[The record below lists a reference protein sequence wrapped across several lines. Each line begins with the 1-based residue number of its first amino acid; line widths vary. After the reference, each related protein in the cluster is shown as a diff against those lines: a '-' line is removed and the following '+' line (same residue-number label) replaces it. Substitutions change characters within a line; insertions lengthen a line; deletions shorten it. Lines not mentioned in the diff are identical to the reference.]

1 MVDPGTAMIIASAL
15 SSGLN
20 VLGSL
25 FGGGESEE
33 EKANAQLL
41 KQRYAISQDAFG
53 RLPALEAGLN
63 APIDMNAMSNMS
75 RLVQRANQGQINK
88 YASMISS
95 KLGSHSGMALGN
107 ITAQGMQSLYGP
119 MAELYNQLMMNKEQN
134 KQLIYGTRAR
144 MARV

>member
-1 MVDPGTAMIIASAL
+1 MIDPGTAIIIASAL
-15 SSGLN
+15 SSSLKA
-20 VLGSL
+20 LSSL
-25 FGGGESEE
+25 FSGGESEE
-33 EKANAQLL
+33 EKANAELL
-41 KQRYAISQDAFG
+41 RRRYALSVDAFN

-88 YASMISS
+88 YASMVSS

-134 KQLIYGTRAR
+134 KQLIYGTRAG
-144 MARV
+144 MVRV

>member
-1 MVDPGTAMIIASAL
+1 MIDPGTALIIAT
-15 SSGLN
+15 GMKM
-20 VLGSL
+20 LGSL
-25 FGGGESEE
+25 FGGGDSGQG
-33 EKANAQLL
+33 KANAELL
-41 KQRYAISQDAFG
+41 KRRYALSKDAFA

-63 APIDMNAMSNMS
+63 APIDMNAMNNMS

-88 YASMISS
+88 YASMVSS

-134 KQLIYGTRAR
+134 KQLIYGTRAG

>member
-1 MVDPGTAMIIASAL
+1 MDPGTAIIIAA
-15 SSGLN
+15 GMKM
-20 VLGSL
+20 LGSL
-25 FGGGESEE
+25 FTGGESAE
-33 EKANAQLL
+33 EKANAELL
-41 KQRYAISQDAFG
+41 RRRYALSVDAFR

-75 RLVQRANQGQINK
+75 RLVQRANQGQMNK
-88 YASMISS
+88 YASMVSS

-134 KQLIYGTRAR
+134 KQLIYGTRAG

>member
-1 MVDPGTAMIIASAL
+1 MAISLGTALLL

-25 FGGGESEE
+25 FTGGESAE
-33 EKANAQLL
+33 EKANAELL
-41 KQRYAISQDAFG
+41 RRRYALSVDAFN

-63 APIDMNAMSNMS
+63 APIDMNAISNMS

-88 YASMISS
+88 YASMVSS

-134 KQLIYGTRAR
+134 KQLIYGTRAG

>member
-1 MVDPGTAMIIASAL
+1 MIDPGTALLISSAM
-15 SSGLN
+15 N
-20 VLGSL
+20 ALGSL
-25 FGGGESEE
+25 FGGGDSAE
-33 EKANAQLL
+33 EKANAELL
-41 KQRYAISQDAFG
+41 RRRYALSVDAFR

-63 APIDMNAMSNMS
+63 APIDMNAMNNMS

-134 KQLIYGTRAR
+134 KQLIYGTRAG

>member
-1 MVDPGTAMIIASAL
+1 MIDPGTAMIIAA
-15 SSGLN
+15 GMKM
-20 VLGSL
+20 LGSL
-25 FGGGESEE
+25 FGGGDSGQG
-33 EKANAQLL
+33 KANAELL
-41 KQRYAISQDAFG
+41 KRRYALSVDAFN

-63 APIDMNAMSNMS
+63 APIDMNAMNNMS

-88 YASMISS
+88 YASMVSS

-119 MAELYNQLMMNKEQN
+119 MAELYNKLMMNKEQN
-134 KQLIYGTRAR
+134 KQLIYGTRAG

>member
-1 MVDPGTAMIIASAL
+1 MIDPGTALLIASAL
-15 SSGLN
+15 SSASN
-20 VLGSL
+20 VLSSSHS
-25 FGGGESEE
+25 GGESEQ
-33 EKANAQLL
+33 EKANTQLL

-75 RLVQRANQGQINK
+75 RLAQRANQGQINK
-88 YASMISS
+88 YASMVSS

-134 KQLIYGTRAR
+134 KQLIYGTRAG